1 MSALSGLVVAIAWF
15 YAYRRVKLKAFGV
28 LGLAVLIGVV
38 GQLIKPV
45 LMGFTD
51 IDVYII
57 RSYSNIIAL
66 IFAVVYM
73 ILTLYGVSSIIKSF
87 ERTGMR

>member
-1 MSALSGLVVAIAWF
+1 MFGLLGLVVAIAWF

-38 GQLIKPV
+38 GQLITPV

-57 RSYSNIIAL
+57 RSYSSTIAR
-66 IFAVVYM
+66 ISAIVYM
-73 ILTLYGVSSIIKSF
+73 ILALYGVSSIIKSF